1 MSSTKVFWDRFF
13 KLSVLIV
20 TPVLGWVY
28 FSEHSG
34 KSLGKPEVIVPFKV
48 EKTASVQG
56 LESRLK
62 GDEGKIDF
70 SKNQVSV
77 VSFWATWCA
86 PCVEEMPAISEL
98 ASRLESKGVHFY
110 FVSIDEDWSKV
121 DRFLEANVVD
131 IPANRLFLDAK
142 REVASRWGSEKF
154 PETYVVSPQGWK
166 VEKIVGFQDWTRPA
180 VYSYFE
186 KLAEKFKKDIFVQ
199 TSFLMK
205 EKESKWQRK
214 VL

>member
-20 TPVLGWVY
+20 TPILGWVY

-34 KSLGKPEVIVPFKV
+34 KSLGKSEVIVPFKV
-48 EKTASVQG
+48 EKAPSFEG
-56 LESRLK
+56 LLSKLK
-62 GDEGKIDF
+62 DGGEVDF
-70 SKNQVSV
+70 SKNQLSV
-77 VSFWATWCA
+77 VNFWATWCA
-86 PCVEEMPAISEL
+86 PCVEEMPAMSEL
-98 ASRLESKGVHFY
+98 ASRLEEKGVRFY
-110 FVSIDEDWSKV
+110 FISIDEDWAKV
-121 DRFLEANVVD
+121 DRFLEANVID
-131 IPANRLFLDAK
+131 IPGNRLFLDAK

-154 PETYVVSPQGWK
+154 PETYVVTPQGWK
-166 VEKIVGFQDWTRPA
+166 VEKIIGFQDWTRPA
-180 VYSYFE
+180 IFSYFE
-186 KLAEKFKKDIFVQ
+186 KLAEKYKKEIFVQ

>member
-34 KSLGKPEVIVPFKV
+34 KSLGKSEVIVPFKV
-48 EKTASVQG
+48 EKAPSFEG
-56 LESRLK
+56 LLSKLK
-62 GDEGKIDF
+62 DGGEVDF
-70 SKNQVSV
+70 SKNQLSV
-77 VSFWATWCA
+77 VNFWATWCA
-86 PCVEEMPAISEL
+86 PCVEEMPAMSEL
-98 ASRLESKGVHFY
+98 ASRLEEKGVRFY
-110 FVSIDEDWSKV
+110 FISIDEDWAKV
-121 DRFLEANVVD
+121 DRFLEANVID
-131 IPANRLFLDAK
+131 IPGNRLFLDAK

-154 PETYVVSPQGWK
+154 PETYVVTPQGWK
-166 VEKIVGFQDWTRPA
+166 VEKIIGFQDWTRPA
-180 VYSYFE
+180 IFSYFE
-186 KLAEKFKKDIFVQ
+186 KLAEKYKKEIFVQ

>member
-1 MSSTKVFWDRFF
+1 
-13 KLSVLIV
+13 
-20 TPVLGWVY
+20 
-28 FSEHSG
+28 
-34 KSLGKPEVIVPFKV
+34 
-48 EKTASVQG
+48 
-56 LESRLK
+56 
-62 GDEGKIDF
+62 
-70 SKNQVSV
+70 
-77 VSFWATWCA
+77 
-86 PCVEEMPAISEL
+86 
-98 ASRLESKGVHFY
+98 
-110 FVSIDEDWSKV
+110 VSIDEDWSKV

-199 TSFLMK
+199 MSFLMK